1 MRILITGGLGYIG
14 YTLIEQLTG
23 LSIPE
28 VEIVIYDNL
37 SRNEFSLLNAHHL
50 NGAHIRFI
58 KGDLLD
64 NHKLQKEVIKADV
77 VIHLAAMVT
86 TPFEDKFF
94 HHFDQVNHWGT
105 ANLVSAVEDSDV
117 KHFIYLSSIS
127 VFGTNEEMVDENTL
141 VNPDSS
147 YGISK
152 YQAEKHVQRLI
163 NKIPTHIIRSGNVY
177 GYNPA
182 IRLDAVINRFMYEAQ
197 FEGRVR
203 INGDGSQFRGF
214 ISVVELSDIITSLV
228 QNPNYNS
235 GIHLAV
241 TKSLSMND
249 VLDVLLKIYPDTE
262 FIHSNENM
270 RMKSIKVTVPS
281 SIIKDLNVENTDLE
295 QELIN
300 FKQLFI
306 Q

>member
-14 YTLIEQLTG
+14 YTLIEQLTV
-23 LSIPE
+23 LNIPGA
-28 VEIVIYDNL
+28 EIVIYDNL
-37 SRNEFSLLNAHHL
+37 SRNEFSFLNANHL
-50 NGAHIRFI
+50 SGAHIRFV

-64 NHKLQKEVIKADV
+64 NHKLQKEVQKADV

-127 VFGTNEEMVDENTL
+127 VFGNNDQQVDENTL

-152 YQAEKHVQRLI
+152 YQAEKHVQRLV

-182 IRLDAVINRFMYEAQ
+182 IRLDAVINRFMYEAL

-203 INGDGSQFRGF
+203 INGDGSQYRGF
-214 ISVVELSDIITSLV
+214 ISVVELSKIITSLV

-235 GIHLAV
+235 GTHLAV
-241 TKSLSMND
+241 TKSLSIND
-249 VLDVLLKIYPDTE
+249 VLESLLKIYPDTE

-270 RMKSIKVTVPS
+270 RMKSIKVAVPS
-281 SIIKDLNVENTDLE
+281 AIIKDFNIEIINLE
-295 QELIN
+295 KELID
-300 FKQLFI
+300 FKQFFI

>member
-14 YTLIEQLTG
+14 YTLIEQLTQLSG
-23 LSIPE
+23 LE
-28 VEIVIYDNL
+28 NQIVIYDNL

-50 NGAHIRFI
+50 DGKNIRFV

-64 NHKLQKEVIKADV
+64 NHKLQKEVKNAEV

-105 ANLVSAVEDSDV
+105 ANLVSAVEESDV

-127 VFGTNEEMVDENTL
+127 VFGNNDQLVDENTL

-152 YQAEKHVQRLI
+152 YQAEKHVQRLV

-203 INGDGSQFRGF
+203 INGDGSQYRGF
-214 ISVVELSDIITSLV
+214 ISVSEISQIITSLV
-228 QNPNYNS
+228 QNPTYHS

-241 TKSLSMND
+241 TKSLSIND
-249 VLDVLLKIYPDTE
+249 VLESILKIYPDTE
-262 FIHSNENM
+262 FIHSNESM
-270 RMKSIKVTVPS
+270 RMKSIKVATPS
-281 SIIKDLNVENTDLE
+281 KIIEDLKIRSTDLKDD
-295 QELIN
+295 LVT
-300 FKQLFI
+300 FKKSFI

>member
-1 MRILITGGLGYIG
+1 MKILITGGLGYIG
-14 YTLIEQLTG
+14 YTLIEQLNG
-23 LSIPE
+23 LSSHE
-28 VEIVIYDNL
+28 NKIVIYDNM

-50 NGAHIRFI
+50 KGENIRFV

-64 NHKLQKEVIKADV
+64 NHKLQKEVKNADV

-105 ANLVSAVEDSDV
+105 ANLVSAVEESDV

-127 VFGTNEEMVDENTL
+127 VYGNNEALVDENTL

-152 YQAEKHVQRLI
+152 YQAEKHVQRLV

-197 FEGRVR
+197 FEGRIR
-203 INGDGSQFRGF
+203 INGDGSQYRGF
-214 ISVVELSDIITSLV
+214 ISVLEISQIITSLV
-228 QNPNYNS
+228 QNSSYIS

-249 VLDVLLKIYPDTE
+249 VLESILKIYPDTE

-270 RMKSIKVTVPS
+270 RMKSIKIATPTKIIEDLKIRISNFNDELVT
-281 SIIKDLNVENTDLE
+281 
-295 QELIN
+295 
-300 FKQLFI
+300 FKKSFI

>member
-14 YTLIEQLTG
+14 YTLIEQLTV
-23 LSIPE
+23 LNIPGA
-28 VEIVIYDNL
+28 EIVIYDNL
-37 SRNEFSLLNAHHL
+37 SRNEFSFLNANHL
-50 NGAHIRFI
+50 SGAHIRFV

-64 NHKLQKEVIKADV
+64 NHKLQKEVQKADV

-127 VFGTNEEMVDENTL
+127 VFGNNEEMVDENTL

-152 YQAEKHVQRLI
+152 YQAEKHVQRLV

-203 INGDGSQFRGF
+203 INGDGSQYRGF
-214 ISVVELSDIITSLV
+214 ISVVELSKIITSLV

-235 GIHLAV
+235 GTHLAV
-241 TKSLSMND
+241 TKSLSIND
-249 VLDVLLKIYPDTE
+249 VLESLLKIYPDTE

-270 RMKSIKVTVPS
+270 RMKSIKVAVPS
-281 SIIKDLNVENTDLE
+281 AIIKDFNIENIDLE
-295 QELIN
+295 KELID
-300 FKQLFI
+300 FKQFFI

>member
-1 MRILITGGLGYIG
+1 MEILITGGLGYIG
-14 YTLIEQLTG
+14 YTLIEQLNS
-23 LSIPE
+23 LASSE
-28 VEIVIYDNL
+28 NKIVIYDNL

-50 NGAHIRFI
+50 NGENIRFV

-64 NHKLQKEVIKADV
+64 NHKLQKEVKKADV

-105 ANLVSAVEDSDV
+105 ANLISAVEESDV
-117 KHFIYLSSIS
+117 QHFIYLSSIS
-127 VFGTNEEMVDENTL
+127 VYGNNEDLVDANTL

-152 YQAEKHVQRLI
+152 YQAEKHVQRLV

-203 INGDGSQFRGF
+203 INGDGSQYRGF
-214 ISVVELSDIITSLV
+214 ISVQELSNVITSLV
-228 QNPNYNS
+228 QNPSYIS

-249 VLDVLLKIYPDTE
+249 VLESILKIYPDTE

-270 RMKSIKVTVPS
+270 RMKSIKVATPS
-281 SIIKDLNVENTDLE
+281 KIIEDLQISSFNLNDELVAFKKSII
-295 QELIN
+295 
-300 FKQLFI
+300 
-306 Q
+306 

>member
-64 NHKLQKEVIKADV
+64 NHKLQKEVKKADV

-281 SIIKDLNVENTDLE
+281 SIVKDLNVENTDLE

>member
-64 NHKLQKEVIKADV
+64 N
-77 VIHLAAMVT
+77 
-86 TPFEDKFF
+86 
-94 HHFDQVNHWGT
+94 HFDQVNHWGT

-281 SIIKDLNVENTDLE
+281 SIVKDLNVENTDLE

>member
-64 NHKLQKEVIKADV
+64 NHKLQKEVQKADV
-77 VIHLAAMVT
+77 LIHLAAMVT

-117 KHFIYLSSIS
+117 KHFIFLW
-127 VFGTNEEMVDENTL
+127 D
-141 VNPDSS
+141 
-147 YGISK
+147 
-152 YQAEKHVQRLI
+152 
-163 NKIPTHIIRSGNVY
+163 
-177 GYNPA
+177 
-182 IRLDAVINRFMYEAQ
+182 
-197 FEGRVR
+197 
-203 INGDGSQFRGF
+203 
-214 ISVVELSDIITSLV
+214 
-228 QNPNYNS
+228 
-235 GIHLAV
+235 
-241 TKSLSMND
+241 
-249 VLDVLLKIYPDTE
+249 
-262 FIHSNENM
+262 
-270 RMKSIKVTVPS
+270 
-281 SIIKDLNVENTDLE
+281 
-295 QELIN
+295 
-300 FKQLFI
+300 
-306 Q
+306 

>member
-281 SIIKDLNVENTDLE
+281 SIVKDLNVENTDLE

>member
-1 MRILITGGLGYIG
+1 MKILITGGLGYIG
-14 YTLIEQLTG
+14 YTLIEQLNS
-23 LSIPE
+23 LASSE
-28 VEIVIYDNL
+28 NEIVIYDNL

-50 NGAHIRFI
+50 NGENIRFV

-64 NHKLQKEVIKADV
+64 NHKLQKEVKKADV

-105 ANLVSAVEDSDV
+105 ANLVSAVEESDV
-117 KHFIYLSSIS
+117 QHFIYLSSIS
-127 VFGTNEEMVDENTL
+127 VYGNNEALVDANTL

-152 YQAEKHVQRLI
+152 YQAEKHVQRLVK
-163 NKIPTHIIRSGNVY
+163 KIPTHIIRSGNVY

-203 INGDGSQFRGF
+203 INGDGSQYRGF
-214 ISVVELSDIITSLV
+214 ISVFELSHVITSLV
-228 QNPNYNS
+228 QNPSYIP
-235 GIHLAV
+235 GVHLAV

-249 VLDVLLKIYPDTE
+249 VLESILKIYPDTE

-270 RMKSIKVTVPS
+270 RMKSIKVETPS
-281 SIIKDLNVENTDLE
+281 KIIEDLEISSTDLNDALVT
-295 QELIN
+295 
-300 FKQLFI
+300 FKKSFI
-306 Q
+306 

>member
-64 NHKLQKEVIKADV
+64 NHKLQKEVQKADV

-152 YQAEKHVQRLI
+152 YLAEKHVQRLI

-197 FEGRVR
+197 FEGLVR
-203 INGDGSQFRGF
+203 INGDGSQYRGF
-214 ISVVELSDIITSLV
+214 ISVVGLSKIITSLV

-235 GIHLAV
+235 GTHLAV
-241 TKSLSMND
+241 TKSLSIND
-249 VLDVLLKIYPDTE
+249 VLESLLKIYPDTE

-270 RMKSIKVTVPS
+270 RMKSIKVAVPS
-281 SIIKDLNVENTDLE
+281 SIVKDFNIENIDLE
-295 QELIN
+295 KELID
-300 FKQLFI
+300 FKQFFI

>member
-1 MRILITGGLGYIG
+1 MKILITGGLGYIG
-14 YTLIEQLTG
+14 YTLIEQLTQ
-23 LSIPE
+23 LSTLE
-28 VEIVIYDNL
+28 NQIVIYDNM

-50 NGAHIRFI
+50 KGENIRFV

-64 NHKLQKEVIKADV
+64 NHKLQKEVKNADI

-105 ANLVSAVEDSDV
+105 ANLVSAVEESDV

-127 VFGTNEEMVDENTL
+127 VYGNNEELVDENTL

-152 YQAEKHVQRLI
+152 YQAEKHVQRLV

-197 FEGRVR
+197 FEGGVR
-203 INGDGSQFRGF
+203 INGDGSQYRGF
-214 ISVVELSDIITSLV
+214 ISVLEISQVITSLV
-228 QNPNYNS
+228 QNPGYNS
-235 GIHLAV
+235 GVHLAV
-241 TKSLSMND
+241 SKSLSMND
-249 VLDVLLKIYPDTE
+249 VLESILKIYPNTE
-262 FIHSNENM
+262 FIHSNESM
-270 RMKSIKVTVPS
+270 RMKSIKVATPS
-281 SIIKDLNVENTDLE
+281 KIMMDLKIKSTDLDE
-295 QELIN
+295 ELVT
-300 FKQLFI
+300 FKKLFI

>member
-14 YTLIEQLTG
+14 YTLIEQLTVLNIQG
-23 LSIPE
+23 A
-28 VEIVIYDNL
+28 EIVIYDNL
-37 SRNEFSLLNAHHL
+37 SRNEFSFLNANHL
-50 NGAHIRFI
+50 SGAHIRFV

-64 NHKLQKEVIKADV
+64 NHKLQKEVQKADV

-127 VFGTNEEMVDENTL
+127 VFGNNDQQVDENTL

-152 YQAEKHVQRLI
+152 YQAEKHVQRLV

-203 INGDGSQFRGF
+203 INGDGSQYRGF
-214 ISVVELSDIITSLV
+214 ISVVELSKIITSLV

-235 GIHLAV
+235 GTHLAV
-241 TKSLSMND
+241 TKSLSIND
-249 VLDVLLKIYPDTE
+249 VLESLLKIYPDTE

-270 RMKSIKVTVPS
+270 RMKSIKVAVPS
-281 SIIKDLNVENTDLE
+281 AIIKDFNIENINLE
-295 QELIN
+295 KELID
-300 FKQLFI
+300 FKQFFI

>member
-127 VFGTNEEMVDENTL
+127 VFGNNDQQVDENTL

-152 YQAEKHVQRLI
+152 YQAEKHVQRLV

-203 INGDGSQFRGF
+203 INGDGSQYRGF
-214 ISVVELSDIITSLV
+214 ISVVELSKIITSLV

-235 GIHLAV
+235 GTHLAV
-241 TKSLSMND
+241 TKSLSIND
-249 VLDVLLKIYPDTE
+249 VLESLLKIYPDTE

-270 RMKSIKVTVPS
+270 RMKSIKVAVPS
-281 SIIKDLNVENTDLE
+281 AIIKDFNIENINLE
-295 QELIN
+295 KELID
-300 FKQLFI
+300 FKQFFI

>member
-1 MRILITGGLGYIG
+1 MKILITGGLGYIG
-14 YTLIEQLTG
+14 YTLIEQLNG
-23 LSIPE
+23 LANSE
-28 VEIVIYDNL
+28 NEIVIYDNL

-50 NGAHIRFI
+50 NGENIRFV

-64 NHKLQKEVIKADV
+64 NHKLQKEVKKADV

-105 ANLVSAVEDSDV
+105 ANLVSAVEESDV
-117 KHFIYLSSIS
+117 QHFIYLSSIS
-127 VFGTNEEMVDENTL
+127 VYGNNEALVDANTL

-152 YQAEKHVQRLI
+152 YQAEKHVQRLVK
-163 NKIPTHIIRSGNVY
+163 KIPTHIIRSGNVY

-182 IRLDAVINRFMYEAQ
+182 IRIDAVINRFMYEAQ

-203 INGDGSQFRGF
+203 INGDGSQYRGF
-214 ISVVELSDIITSLV
+214 ISLLELSHIVTSLV
-228 QNPNYNS
+228 QNPSYIS
-235 GIHLAV
+235 GVHLAV

-249 VLDVLLKIYPDTE
+249 VLESILKIYPDTE

-270 RMKSIKVTVPS
+270 RMKSIRVKTPS
-281 SIIKDLNVENTDLE
+281 KIIEDLKISSTDLND
-295 QELIN
+295 ELVT
-300 FKQLFI
+300 FKKSFI
-306 Q
+306 

>member
-1 MRILITGGLGYIG
+1 MKILITGGLGYIG
-14 YTLIEQLTG
+14 YTLIEQLNS
-23 LSIPE
+23 LASSE
-28 VEIVIYDNL
+28 NEIVIYDNL

-50 NGAHIRFI
+50 NGENIRFV

-64 NHKLQKEVIKADV
+64 NHKLQKEVKKADV

-105 ANLVSAVEDSDV
+105 ANLVSAVEESDV
-117 KHFIYLSSIS
+117 QHFIYLSSIS
-127 VFGTNEEMVDENTL
+127 VYGNNEALVDANTL

-152 YQAEKHVQRLI
+152 YQAEKHVQRLVK
-163 NKIPTHIIRSGNVY
+163 KIPTHIIRSGNVY

-203 INGDGSQFRGF
+203 INGDGSQYRGF
-214 ISVVELSDIITSLV
+214 ISVFQLSHVITSLV
-228 QNPNYNS
+228 QNPSYIP
-235 GIHLAV
+235 GVHLAV

-249 VLDVLLKIYPDTE
+249 VLESILKIYPDTE

-270 RMKSIKVTVPS
+270 RMKSIKVETPS
-281 SIIKDLNVENTDLE
+281 KIIEDLKISSTDFNDALVT
-295 QELIN
+295 
-300 FKQLFI
+300 FKKSFI
-306 Q
+306 

>member
-1 MRILITGGLGYIG
+1 MKILITGGLGYIG
-14 YTLIEQLTG
+14 YTLIEQLNG
-23 LSIPE
+23 LANSE
-28 VEIVIYDNL
+28 NEIVIYDNL

-50 NGAHIRFI
+50 NGENIRFV

-64 NHKLQKEVIKADV
+64 NHKLQKEVKKADV

-105 ANLVSAVEDSDV
+105 ANLVSAVEESDV
-117 KHFIYLSSIS
+117 QHFIYLSSIS
-127 VFGTNEEMVDENTL
+127 VYGNNETLVDANTL

-152 YQAEKHVQRLI
+152 YQAEKHVQRLVK
-163 NKIPTHIIRSGNVY
+163 KIPTHIIRSGNVY

-182 IRLDAVINRFMYEAQ
+182 IRIDAVINRFMYEAQ

-203 INGDGSQFRGF
+203 INGDGSQYRGF
-214 ISVVELSDIITSLV
+214 ISLLELSHIVTSLV
-228 QNPNYNS
+228 QNPSYIS
-235 GIHLAV
+235 GVHLAV

-249 VLDVLLKIYPDTE
+249 VLESILKIYPDTE

-270 RMKSIKVTVPS
+270 RMKSIRVETPS
-281 SIIKDLNVENTDLE
+281 KIIEDLKISSTDLND
-295 QELIN
+295 ELVT
-300 FKQLFI
+300 FKKSFI
-306 Q
+306 

>member
-1 MRILITGGLGYIG
+1 MKILITGGLGYIG
-14 YTLIEQLTG
+14 YTLIEQLNG
-23 LSIPE
+23 LANIE
-28 VEIVIYDNL
+28 NEIVIYDNL

-50 NGAHIRFI
+50 NGENIRFL

-64 NHKLQKEVIKADV
+64 NHKLQKEVKKADV

-105 ANLVSAVEDSDV
+105 ANLVSAVEESDV
-117 KHFIYLSSIS
+117 QHFIYLSSIS
-127 VFGTNEEMVDENTL
+127 VYGNNETLVDANTL

-152 YQAEKHVQRLI
+152 YQAEKHVQRLVK
-163 NKIPTHIIRSGNVY
+163 KIPTHIIRSGNVY

-182 IRLDAVINRFMYEAQ
+182 IRIDAVINRFMYEAQ

-203 INGDGSQFRGF
+203 INGDGSQYRGF
-214 ISVVELSDIITSLV
+214 ISLLELSHIVTSLV
-228 QNPNYNS
+228 QNPSYIS
-235 GIHLAV
+235 GVHLAV

-249 VLDVLLKIYPDTE
+249 VLESILKIYPDTE

-270 RMKSIKVTVPS
+270 RMKSIRVETPS
-281 SIIKDLNVENTDLE
+281 KIIEDLKISSTDLND
-295 QELIN
+295 ELVT
-300 FKQLFI
+300 FKKSFI
-306 Q
+306 

>member
-1 MRILITGGLGYIG
+1 
-14 YTLIEQLTG
+14 
-23 LSIPE
+23 
-28 VEIVIYDNL
+28 
-37 SRNEFSLLNAHHL
+37 
-50 NGAHIRFI
+50 
-58 KGDLLD
+58 
-64 NHKLQKEVIKADV
+64 
-77 VIHLAAMVT
+77 MVT

-127 VFGTNEEMVDENTL
+127 VFGNNDQQVDENTL

-152 YQAEKHVQRLI
+152 YQAEKHVQRLV

-203 INGDGSQFRGF
+203 INGDGSQYRGF
-214 ISVVELSDIITSLV
+214 ISVVELSKIITSLV

-235 GIHLAV
+235 GTHLAV
-241 TKSLSMND
+241 TKSLSIND
-249 VLDVLLKIYPDTE
+249 VLESLLKIYPDTE

-270 RMKSIKVTVPS
+270 RMKSIKVAVPS
-281 SIIKDLNVENTDLE
+281 AIIKDFNIENINLE
-295 QELIN
+295 KELID
-300 FKQLFI
+300 FKQFFI